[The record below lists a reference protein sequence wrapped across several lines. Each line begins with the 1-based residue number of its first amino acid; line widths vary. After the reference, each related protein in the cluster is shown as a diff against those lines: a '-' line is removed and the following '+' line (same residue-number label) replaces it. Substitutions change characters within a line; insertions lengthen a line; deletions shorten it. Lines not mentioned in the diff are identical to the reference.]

1 MRWELTMKLAKC
13 LIAACTLAIA
23 APLPSIAQDTIKV
36 GTFVPEQSTGVAGVI
51 KPWMEAVSADL
62 GDTVSLQGFWGGT
75 LGKSPFKQFELV
87 QNGVADVTW
96 VLPGYTSGQFPE
108 MGLFELPFLFETA
121 EEASVVGWKLYEQG
135 LLTGFDG
142 VHVVGFFAT
151 EPNALFM
158 KTEITSLDDL
168 KGMKIRSV
176 GPIHAN
182 WLETFGAA
190 PQTLSSAEYNEA
202 LNRGTID
209 GVIQGWTGMR
219 TFKSFP
225 LVNQAYS
232 IPAGTIPFLLLM
244 NERKWNSLPAATQE
258 AVMKH
263 GGITMAGTGAAAYTD
278 VGEAIV
284 ESVKADGSLNLLTPS
299 EAETASYDE
308 RTKVVHQWWIDRT
321 PNGQA
326 VYDEAKR
333 LLAEIRGQS

>member
-1 MRWELTMKLAKC
+1 MRHFRTF
-13 LIAACTLAIA
+13 IAATVLALA
-23 APLPSIAQDTIKV
+23 APAIGSAQDNIKV
-36 GTFVPEQSTGVAGVI
+36 GTFVPEKSTGVAGVI

-62 GDTVSLQGFWGGT
+62 GDKVSMQGFWGGT

-108 MGLFELPFLFETA
+108 MSLFELPFLFNSA
-121 EEASVVGWKLYEQG
+121 EEASVVGWKLYEKG

-158 KTEITSLDDL
+158 KTEISNLDDL

-225 LVNQAYS
+225 LVSQSYS
-232 IPAGTIPFLLLM
+232 IPTGTIPFLLLM
-244 NERKWNSLPAATQE
+244 NEGKWNSLPKETQD
-258 AVMKH
+258 AIMKH
-263 GGITMAGTGAAAYTD
+263 GGMAMADAGAAAYTN
-278 VGEAIV
+278 VGQSIV
-284 ESVKADGSLNLLTPS
+284 DGITKDGSLKMSAPT
-299 EAETASYDE
+299 EAEMAAYDE
-308 RTKVVHQWWIDRT
+308 RTQAVHQWWIDRT
-321 PNGQA
+321 PNGQM
-326 VYDEAKR
+326 VYDEANR
-333 LLAEIRGQS
+333 ILAEMRN